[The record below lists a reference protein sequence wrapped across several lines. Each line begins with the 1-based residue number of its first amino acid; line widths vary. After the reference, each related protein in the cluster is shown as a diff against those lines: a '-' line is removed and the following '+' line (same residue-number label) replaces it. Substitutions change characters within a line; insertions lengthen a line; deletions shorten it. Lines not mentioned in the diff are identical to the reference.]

1 MILSPYPAVRN
12 IPIALSVLLLVKF
25 SCLAAH
31 PTRSTLAPNQP
42 TEVKIG
48 LFVVDLYEFS
58 IKDES
63 FVADFYLWM
72 NWKGEFNP
80 EHFEIMNGELES
92 KEDPFVRKKDGTN
105 YICWRCRGRF
115 RSPLDFRNYP
125 RDHQT
130 LRIEIEDGF
139 NDNKEVVYSFDKDA
153 ELEPYPISIGGFR
166 MSGPQRYKVVNH
178 EYKTNY
184 GLPFST
190 NEKDHAVH
198 SRMQVEIPIEHS
210 GIKLTFIKLFLPV
223 FLSVLIALLTFLVEP
238 IDLDPRF
245 GTGVAAIFG
254 AVSSM
259 LVANSSIPE
268 TPYFS
273 LSDKIHLTSLL
284 FIFISIFIS
293 CIVLKVYKTKGKEVA
308 NKIDLLTGSFL
319 LVSYVLLMTIFCVG
333 I

>member
-1 MILSPYPAVRN
+1 MTHSLFLAFRSTS
-12 IPIALSVLLLVKF
+12 IAISVLLLAKF

-31 PTRSTLAPNQP
+31 PTTRTLTPNQP

-48 LFVVDLYEFS
+48 LFVIDLYQFS

-72 NWKGEFNP
+72 NWKGDFNP

-92 KEDPFVRKKDGTN
+92 KEDPFIRKKDGMN
-105 YICWRCRGRF
+105 YICWRCRGTF

-125 RDHQT
+125 KDHQT

-139 NDNKEVVYSFDKDA
+139 NDNKEVVYSFDKDV
-153 ELEPYPISIGGFR
+153 ELEPYPISICGFR
-166 MSGPQRYKVVNH
+166 MSGPQRYKVVDH

-184 GLPFST
+184 GLPFTT

-198 SRMQVEIPIEHS
+198 SRMQVEIPIEHA

-259 LVANSSIPE
+259 LVANSSVPE

-284 FIFISIFIS
+284 FIFISIFVS
-293 CIVLKVYKTKGKEVA
+293 CIVLKIYRAKGKEVA
-308 NKIDLLTGSFL
+308 GKIDLLTGSFL

>member
-1 MILSPYPAVRN
+1 MTRS
-12 IPIALSVLLLVKF
+12 LLLASRNACISLSILLLADF

-31 PTRSTLAPNQP
+31 PVTTTPAPKQP

-48 LFVVDLYEFS
+48 LFVVDLYDFS

-72 NWKGEFNP
+72 NWKGDFNP

-92 KEDPFVRKKDGTN
+92 KEDPFIRKKDGTN

-139 NDNKEVVYSFDKDA
+139 NDNNEVVYSFDKDV
-153 ELEPYPISIGGFR
+153 EPEPYPISIGGFR

-184 GLPFST
+184 GLPSSN
-190 NEKDHAVH
+190 NENSHAVH
-198 SRMQVEIPIEHS
+198 SRMQVEIPIAHA

-284 FIFISIFIS
+284 FIFISIFVS

-308 NKIDLLTGSFL
+308 GKIDLLAGSSL
-319 LVSYVLLMTIFCVG
+319 LVSYVILMTVICVG